1 MSILG
6 LLAELACILV
16 WVLGMLWKG
25 IHFPITLENSG
36 MMSGG
41 KNDKSAREYVVV
53 APLNVSNYLSQ
64 HNSSSR

>member
-1 MSILG
+1 MHTCLG
-6 LLAELACILV
+6 IGDVVEGNL
-16 WVLGMLWKG
+16 
-25 IHFPITLENSG
+25 FPYNVGYNSG